1 MTWGYSLVN
10 RLKDIEIIPSNQSL
24 GAEVCGIDLAED
36 IPGEV
41 VHRIVKA
48 WERHHV
54 IYFRGQSIQD
64 ERQLEITQWFGPR
77 HAPYPD
83 MPILGDVSQPDII
96 SISNVTEDGLL
107 GGGRLEPHQ
116 DTIYLPTPLAG
127 AVMRAEE
134 VPKTGGDTAWS
145 NLIQAYDELSP
156 GMKRRLRGLKIIAF
170 NPYAGRSARRDL
182 GGEQQWFG
190 TQDSAPH
197 PHPLVRIH
205 PPTGKK
211 TLWVSC
217 LNSERL
223 VGLPDLEGG
232 HQLLSELKTHVDQD
246 HLYYTHRWKEGDVL
260 VWDNRCCNHKRE
272 AIPEGQRRVFYR
284 SVIGGCRPY

>member
-1 MTWGYSLVN
+1 MKCEDSLVN
-10 RLKDIEIIPSNQSL
+10 RLKNLEIVPSNKSL
-24 GAEVCGIDLAED
+24 GAEVCGVDLAED

-48 WERHHV
+48 WEKHHV

-116 DTIYLPTPLAG
+116 DTVYLPTPLAG

-134 VPKTGGDTAWS
+134 VPKLGGDTSWS
-145 NLIQAYDELSP
+145 NLIQAYYELSP
-156 GMKRRLRGLKIIAF
+156 AMKRRLGGLKVIAF

-182 GGEQQWFG
+182 GGGQQWFG
-190 TQDSAPH
+190 TKDSTPQ

-211 TLWVSC
+211 ILWVSC
-217 LNSERL
+217 LNSEKL
-223 VGLPDLEGG
+223 VGLPDLDVA
-232 HQLLSELKTHVDQD
+232 HQLLSELKSHVDQD
-246 HLYYTHRWKEGDVL
+246 HLYCTHRWKQGDVL
-260 VWDNRCCNHKRE
+260 IWDNRCCNHKRE
-272 AIPEGQRRVFYR
+272 AVPEGQRRVFYR